1 MSGSKNNGLFS
12 ALFSRKK
19 AEAIATKT
27 LTGEDTTESLEVM
40 PGVRSGSKHLHRV
53 AIYVPKSE
61 HEFYLDGQFVCK
73 DGRGVRLVHVKTG
86 LSVALSKEIFD
97 FMFQQKV
104 K

>member
-1 MSGSKNNGLFS
+1 MSGLKNSSLFS

-19 AEAIATKT
+19 SEEIATKT
-27 LTGEDTTESLEVM
+27 LTDEDTQEPLEVL
-40 PGVRSGSKHLHRV
+40 PGVKSGSKHLHRV
-53 AIYVPKSE
+53 AVYVPKSE

-86 LSVALSKEIFD
+86 MSMAVSKEIFD